1 LTTDRFLTRRE
12 LATWA
17 VFYVLVSMLLVVTR
31 FASDDPDSALYAN
44 LSAKLAQGPITN
56 WIAPQWWGYWDGTGL
71 FREHPAG
78 VFLLPT
84 ALTLAGLPAVQA
96 SYVVGIGAGLA
107 SLLLIGWLVTRV
119 AAPRDGRAVLVLIQL
134 MPVAFLFRIRANH
147 EYPMLV
153 CLLLVIAGLDGV
165 RRGSWWWTAVIAF
178 ALTGALLVKGVFIVL
193 IFLAAGLWVLINP
206 TRAPG
211 SMARPVLATMVS
223 CVAMAAV
230 ALAYDAAYLRVT
242 GETFWL
248 PYWRR
253 QLGPLEIATPI
264 DGAST
269 IVNHVLFYL
278 SRLAWHA
285 APWSLA
291 LVAIGWQRRRE
302 LSGVV
307 RPGADPVRRGALF
320 ALAFTLLAVAI
331 LIPSSRFAERYAFSP
346 TYAIG
351 TLGAVAAW
359 RSWPALTRFIER
371 CDRVIP
377 ALPAALWCALM
388 LARLIVGPFLPRI
401 T

>member
-1 LTTDRFLTRRE
+1 MTGRFLTRRE
-12 LATWA
+12 LAAWA
-17 VFYVLVSMLLVVTR
+17 VFYVLVSALLVMTG

-56 WIAPQWWGYWDGTGL
+56 WIAPQWWGYWDGQGL

-84 ALTLAGLPAVQA
+84 ALTLVGLPAVQA
-96 SYVVGIGAGLA
+96 SYVVGIGSGLL
-107 SLLLIGWLVTRV
+107 SILLIGWLVSRV
-119 AAPRDGRAVLVLIQL
+119 AAPDDGRAALVLLQL

-153 CLLLVIAGLDGV
+153 CLLLVLVGLDGV
-165 RRGSWWWTAVIAF
+165 RRGSWWWTALIAF
-178 ALTGALLVKGVFIVL
+178 ALTAALLVKGVFIAL

-206 TRAPG
+206 ARVPG
-211 SMARPVLATMVS
+211 SMARPVIATLAS
-223 CVAMAAV
+223 CVVMAAV

-242 GETFWL
+242 GETFWV

-269 IVNHVLFYL
+269 IVDHVLFYL

-291 LVAIGWQRRRE
+291 LVAIAIQRRAEVGRI
-302 LSGVV
+302 L
-307 RPGADPVRRGALF
+307 RPGSDSVKRGALF
-320 ALAFTLLAVAI
+320 ALAFTILALAI
-331 LIPSSRFAERYAFSP
+331 LTPSSRFAERYAFSA

-351 TLGAVAAW
+351 ALGAVLAW
-359 RSWPALTRFIER
+359 RSWPALHRFIER
-371 CDRVIP
+371 CDRAVP

>member
-1 LTTDRFLTRRE
+1 
-12 LATWA
+12 
-17 VFYVLVSMLLVVTR
+17 
-31 FASDDPDSALYAN
+31 
-44 LSAKLAQGPITN
+44 
-56 WIAPQWWGYWDGTGL
+56 
-71 FREHPAG
+71 
-78 VFLLPT
+78 
-84 ALTLAGLPAVQA
+84 
-96 SYVVGIGAGLA
+96 
-107 SLLLIGWLVTRV
+107 
-119 AAPRDGRAVLVLIQL
+119 
-134 MPVAFLFRIRANH
+134 
-147 EYPMLV
+147 
-153 CLLLVIAGLDGV
+153 
-165 RRGSWWWTAVIAF
+165 VIAF
-178 ALTGALLVKGVFIVL
+178 ALTGALLVMCVFIVL

-211 SMARPVLATMVS
+211 SLARPVLATMVS

-269 IVNHVLFYL
+269 IVDHVLFL
-278 SRLAWHA
+278 SEPPGVARGTVEPGARRDRLAA
-285 APWSLA
+285 APRT
-291 LVAIGWQRRRE
+291 GRR
-302 LSGVV
+302 VV
-307 RPGADPVRRGALF
+307 RPGVDPVRRGALF

-331 LIPSSRFAERYAFSP
+331 LTPSSRFAERYAFSP

-371 CDRVIP
+371 CERVVP

>member
-1 LTTDRFLTRRE
+1 MTTGRFLTRRE
-12 LATWA
+12 LAAWA
-17 VFYVLVSMLLVVTR
+17 AFYVLVSMLLVATR

-84 ALTLAGLPAVQA
+84 ALTLFGLPAVQA
-96 SYVVGIGAGLA
+96 SYVVGIGAGLV
-107 SLLLIGWLVTRV
+107 SLLLIGWLVARV
-119 AAPRDGRAVLVLIQL
+119 AAPRDGRAVLVLLQL

-153 CLLLVIAGLDGV
+153 CLLLVIAGLEGV

-178 ALTGALLVKGVFIVL
+178 ALTGALLVKGVFIVM

-211 SMARPVLATMVS
+211 SLARPVLATMVS
-223 CVAMAAV
+223 CVVMAAV

-269 IVNHVLFYL
+269 IVDHVLFYL

-302 LSGVV
+302 LGGFV
-307 RPGADPVRRGALF
+307 RPGADPVARGALF
-320 ALAFTLLAVAI
+320 ALAFTFITVAI
-331 LIPSSRFAERYAFSP
+331 LTPSSRFAERYAFSA

-359 RSWPALTRFIER
+359 RSWPSLTGFIER
-371 CDRVIP
+371 CDRAIP

>member
-1 LTTDRFLTRRE
+1 MTGRFLTRRE
-12 LATWA
+12 LAVWA
-17 VFYVLVSMLLVVTR
+17 GFYVLVSAILVVTG

-44 LSAKLAQGPITN
+44 LSAKLAQGPVTN
-56 WIAPQWWGYWDGTGL
+56 WIAPQWWGYWDGQGL

-84 ALTLAGLPAVQA
+84 ALTLVGLPAVQA
-96 SYVVGIGAGLA
+96 SYVVGIGAGLL
-107 SLLLIGWLVTRV
+107 SILLIGWLVTRI
-119 AAPRDGRAVLVLIQL
+119 AAPGDGRAALVLLQL

-153 CLLLVIAGLDGV
+153 CLLLVLVGLDGV
-165 RRGSWWWTAVIAF
+165 RRGSWWWTALIAF
-178 ALTGALLVKGVFIVL
+178 ALTAALLVKGVFIALV
-193 IFLAAGLWVLINP
+193 FLAAGLWVLINP
-206 TRAPG
+206 ARVPG
-211 SMARPVLATMVS
+211 SMARPAIATIAGCLV
-223 CVAMAAV
+223 MAAV

-242 GETFWL
+242 GETFWV

-264 DGAST
+264 EGAST
-269 IVNHVLFYL
+269 IVDHVLFYL

-291 LVAIGWQRRRE
+291 LIAIAIQRRAE
-302 LSGVV
+302 TGGLF
-307 RPGADPVRRGALF
+307 RPGSDTMKRGALF
-320 ALAFTLLAVAI
+320 ALAFTVVAVAM
-331 LIPSSRFAERYAFSP
+331 LTPSSRFAERYAFSA

-351 TLGAVAAW
+351 TLGAMAAW
-359 RSWPALTRFIER
+359 RSWPALSRFVER
-371 CDRVIP
+371 CDRLVP
-377 ALPAALWCALM
+377 ALPATLWCALM